1 MESQLHG
8 HHGYEEEP
16 GHAGLRSVVE
26 GEGEGDHHHGE
37 KKSVMEKVKDKAK
50 KIKHTIKKH
59 GHGHG
64 HNSEE
69 EEEEDKD
76 EEMVDDPELHGAPMY
91 ESNRITNL
99 GQGSAPGQT
108 GVNLEKPTDTR
119 EDRFDTN
126 VRDEGITRPS
136 VPGGIRDNMGRT
148 TAMEIDETMN
158 SPSAIGGIQDEA
170 ITKPSVPGGRRDD
183 MGRAF
188 GKVDDSPVMGREE
201 ANVGQTRVK
210 SGPPVGLEEDP
221 HSPKNIPGAIPPS
234 NYESELA
241 DPTGTG
247 GKEADVATLV
257 HQLDKTNVYDPKSKP
272 ESEQRLYTGSH
283 NQFTPQPTPTIDQFT
298 PQSNTIRTEI
308 GSENPESTLKS
319 LDPSK
324 TEDKPRDSVTG
335 KLSYAASA
343 ITDKAIS
350 AKNVV
355 ASKLGYGGHEEGRDS
370 QKLLAS
376 ETTKPVSETAS
387 EYAHSV
393 AATVTEKLAPVY
405 HKVADT
411 SSTVISKVQ
420 GSGIQD
426 EGGDRAAHLGN
437 EGAATKGTDKGLSV
451 KDYLA
456 EKFRPG
462 DEDKTLSEVISSAL
476 HKKKGETGRTGEGKP
491 MGKVTESEQV
501 ERHLGTG
508 TENKREGEDAL
519 SAGNESKGP
528 GMVDKFKD
536 AVGSWLGKSSGM
548 QTAKDSLGQSH
559 VSDLGSAPTRGTEH
573 RQEVSG
579 GSASTQGNENHK
591 EVSGQPQLQESSN

>member
-1 MESQLHG
+1 MESQLHA
-8 HHGYEEEP
+8 HHGNEEEP
-16 GHAGLRSVVE
+16 GHAGLRSDVE
-26 GEGEGDHHHGE
+26 GEGEGEHHHGE
-37 KKSVMEKVKDKAK
+37 KKSVLEKVKDKAK
-50 KIKHTIKKH
+50 KIKNTIKKH
-59 GHGHG
+59 GHGHE

-69 EEEEDKD
+69 EEEEEED
-76 EEMVDDPELHGAPMY
+76 EGVHGAPMH
-91 ESNRITNL
+91 ESSVTRITNP

-108 GVNLEKPTDTR
+108 GVNLEKQTDTR

-136 VPGGIRDNMGRT
+136 VPGGIRDNTGRT
-148 TAMEIDETMN
+148 TAMEMDEAMN
-158 SPSAIGGIQDEA
+158 RPSAMGGIQNEA
-170 ITKPSVPGGRRDD
+170 ITRPSVPGGMRDD
-183 MGRAF
+183 MGSAF

-201 ANVGQTRVK
+201 ADVGQTRVK
-210 SGPPVGLEEDP
+210 VGQPVGLEEDP

-234 NYESELA
+234 NYQSKVA
-241 DPTGTG
+241 DQTGTG
-247 GKEADVATLV
+247 CKEADDATLV
-257 HQLDKTNVYDPKSKP
+257 HQLDKMNVYDPKSKP

-283 NQFTPQPTPTIDQFT
+283 NEFAPQPTPAIDQST
-298 PQSNTIRTEI
+298 PQSNTIRAET

-319 LDPSK
+319 LDPIK

-335 KLSYAASA
+335 KLSYATSA
-343 ITDKAIS
+343 IADKAIS

-355 ASKLGYGGHEEGRDS
+355 ASKLGYGGHEEGSDS

-387 EYAHSV
+387 EYARSV
-393 AATVTEKLAPVY
+393 TTTVTEKLAPVY
-405 HKVADT
+405 HKVADA
-411 SSTVISKVQ
+411 SSTAISKVQ
-420 GSGIQD
+420 GGGIQD
-426 EGGDRAAHLGN
+426 EGGDRAAHLRN

-462 DEDKTLSEVISSAL
+462 DEDKALSEAISSAL

-491 MGKVTESEQV
+491 IGKVTESEQV
-501 ERHLGTG
+501 ARSLSTG

-519 SAGNESKGP
+519 SAGNESKGS

-559 VSDLGSAPTRGTEH
+559 VSDLGSAPTRGNEH
-573 RQEVSG
+573 GQEVSG
-579 GSASTQGNENHK
+579 GSAPTQGDENHK
-591 EVSGQPQLQESSN
+591 EVSGQQQLQESSN